1 MCVVEFRS
9 YVVLDDEV
17 LVKKDWLSSCKDGFK
32 LYKFGF
38 CLMINLLL
46 LLERKRSCSP

>member
-1 MCVVEFRS
+1 MCFVEFRS

-32 LYKFGF
+32 LY
-38 CLMINLLL
+38 
-46 LLERKRSCSP
+46 